1 MTNKEFGEKLE
12 KRSRQFVVKV
22 VRLSASL
29 PDTPEARV
37 IRYQLTKSASSI
49 GANYYEAN
57 RSRSNNDFIHKVKIC
72 ESETNETIFWLTI
85 LIELNW
91 EVEPSL
97 LIELEKEAKELIAIF
112 TSVGRSMKKKI
123 KEGKG

>member
-1 MTNKEFGEKLE
+1 MTNKEFGENLE

-72 ESETNETIFWLTI
+72 ESEANETIFWLTI

-91 EVEPSL
+91 EVESSL

>member
-1 MTNKEFGEKLE
+1 MTNKEFGENLE

-72 ESETNETIFWLTI
+72 ESEANETIFWLTI

-91 EVEPSL
+91 EVESSL
-97 LIELEKEAKELIAIF
+97 LIELEKEAKELIAII

-123 KEGKG
+123 KEGKS

>member
-1 MTNKEFGEKLE
+1 MTNKEFGKNLE

-57 RSRSNNDFIHKVKIC
+57 QSRSNNDFIHKVKIC

>member
-1 MTNKEFGEKLE
+1 LTDKEFGEKLE

-85 LIELNW
+85 LIELTW

>member
-1 MTNKEFGEKLE
+1 MTNKEFAENLE

-72 ESETNETIFWLTI
+72 ESEANETIFWLTI

-91 EVEPSL
+91 DVEPSL
-97 LIELEKEAKELIAIF
+97 LNELEKEAKELIAIF

-123 KEGKG
+123 KEGKS

>member
-1 MTNKEFGEKLE
+1 MTDKEFGEKLE

-85 LIELNW
+85 LIELTW

>member
-1 MTNKEFGEKLE
+1 MTNKEFGKNLE

-72 ESETNETIFWLTI
+72 ESEANETIFWLTI
-85 LIELNW
+85 LVELNW
-91 EVEPSL
+91 EVESTL
-97 LIELEKEAKELIAIF
+97 LFELKNEVKELIAIF

>member
-1 MTNKEFGEKLE
+1 MTNKEFGKNLE

-72 ESETNETIFWLTI
+72 ESEANETIFWLTI
-85 LIELNW
+85 LVELNW
-91 EVEPSL
+91 EVESTL
-97 LIELEKEAKELIAIF
+97 LFELKNEAKELIAIF

>member
-1 MTNKEFGEKLE
+1 MTNKEFGKNLE

-72 ESETNETIFWLTI
+72 ESEANETIFWLTI
-85 LIELNW
+85 LVELNW
-91 EVEPSL
+91 EVESTL
-97 LIELEKEAKELIAIF
+97 LF
-112 TSVGRSMKKKI
+112 
-123 KEGKG
+123 